1 MTGVVKPLCLFETEK
16 NLFDGV
22 SNIEDDLFLKYKDV
36 IQEDPSLSRRIVSFQ
51 ANKNEPG
58 YRWYKFKEAFSS
70 QLVNSLLERFNIQ
83 KGNILDPFAGS
94 GTTLFAASDHGI
106 NADGI
111 ELLPLA
117 QEIIS
122 TRVDLLSTLEKFES
136 DEIMSW
142 LKLKE
147 WEGQIPADPLP
158 FIRITNNAYPDETKR
173 QIENYLTLIKN
184 FNRTQQQLLSFALL
198 CILERISYTRKDG
211 QYLRWDYRAKRTT
224 GSKKKFDKGEIPSFT
239 TAIQNKVDEIVNDLR
254 TIDEVNLTK
263 ERGQIRLFKGSN
275 LEKLSE
281 FQENSYDAIITSP
294 PYCNRYDYTRTYAL
308 ELALLGL
315 NDQAVINLR
324 QEMLSSTV
332 ENRRKALLAMNS
344 RWKNAILAFENQEL
358 IQDIIKQLEA
368 LKASGQINNS
378 GIPRMVRGYF
388 EEMSCIIYECYR
400 VLKPN
405 AVMIV
410 VNDNVRYEGISIP
423 VDLILSNIAEQ
434 LGFSVENILVLQ
446 DRKGNSSQQMGKLG
460 KDSLRKCVYIWRK
473 LNHEKSLS

>member
-1 MTGVVKPLCLFETEK
+1 MTDVVKPLFLFESEV

-22 SNIEDDLFLKYKDV
+22 SIIEDDLFAKYKN
-36 IQEDPSLSRRIVSFQ
+36 IFLEDLSLSRRVVSFQ

-70 QLVNSLLERFNIQ
+70 QLVNSLLERFNIR

-94 GTTLFAASDHGI
+94 GTTLFAASSIGI

-117 QEIIS
+117 QKVIS
-122 TRVDLLSTLEKFES
+122 TRIDLLSTLKQS
-136 DEIMSW
+136 EIEEIKYW
-142 LKLKE
+142 IGRKE
-147 WEGQIPADPLP
+147 WEGQFSANPLP
-158 FIRITNNAYPDETKR
+158 SIRITNHAYPDETQR
-173 QIENYLTLIKN
+173 QIENYLLLIEK
-184 FNRTQQQLLSFALL
+184 FQKSQQQLLSFALL
-198 CILERISYTRKDG
+198 CILERVSYTRKDG
-211 QYLRWDYRAKRTT
+211 QYLRWDYRAKRTN

-239 TAIQNKVDEIVNDLR
+239 TAIQSKVEEIIDDLS
-254 TIDEVNLTK
+254 TIKETIHTK
-263 ERGQIRLFKGSN
+263 EEGLIRLFEGSN
-275 LEKLSE
+275 LEKLTD

-332 ENRRKALLAMNS
+332 ENRKKELLAMNPN
-344 RWKNAILAFENQEL
+344 WKSAISAFENQEL
-358 IQDIIKQLEA
+358 LQDILKRLEA
-368 LKASGQINNS
+368 LKAFGQINNT

-388 EEMSCIIYECYR
+388 EEMSCIIYECHR

-405 AVMIV
+405 AVIIV

-434 LGFSVENILVLQ
+434 LGFSIENILVLQ
-446 DRKGNSSQQMGKLG
+446 DKKGNSSQQMGKLG
-460 KDSLRKCVYIWRK
+460 KDSLRKCVYVWRK
-473 LNHEKSLS
+473 KGL